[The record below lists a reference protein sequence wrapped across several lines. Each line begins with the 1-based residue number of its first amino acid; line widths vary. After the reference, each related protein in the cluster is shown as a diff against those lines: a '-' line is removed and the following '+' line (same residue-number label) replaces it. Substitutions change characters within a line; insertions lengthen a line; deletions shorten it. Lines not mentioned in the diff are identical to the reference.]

1 MSNRQYTI
9 YLGTILSRSLCP
21 CQSPAVARLE
31 NDLRSRASRVLIQLA
46 FYARVL
52 FSNCTV
58 NFREPLDL
66 LRKSIRH
73 RGKCRGSQCVPR
85 RRCTF
90 CGRSLWLK
98 LLLFG
103 RKLFEPQPSL
113 TDGRQMW
120 LNIGMLRILLKS
132 L

>member
-1 MSNRQYTI
+1 MASWYMYSDISNNCCLDI
-9 YLGTILSRSLCP
+9 ASYLYMC
-21 CQSPAVARLE
+21 
-31 NDLRSRASRVLIQLA
+31 LRWSRASRVLIQLA
-46 FYARVL
+46 CYARVL
-52 FSNCTV
+52 FSSCTV
-58 NFREPLDL
+58 NFREPIDL

-113 TDGRQMW
+113 TDGRTPIQKRDPGCPATV
-120 LNIGMLRILLKS
+120 LCGYV
-132 L
+132 